1 MAETYDI
8 DNPLTQKLWAKD
20 LWREHRKSDVIF
32 DDRLG
37 FTGKGKKAYR
47 TSAFV
52 HLDEPEKSVGDK
64 VTVGYVWQDP
74 DDPGVIGAEVLEGKE
89 APITTSDFSIVLD
102 LQRKGEREA
111 GRMMNKQ
118 RVSFD
123 VLDTGKQIMRD
134 WWKTR
139 RAVCACNH
147 LAGNTAQTDL
157 KYTGLNTVASPDDEH
172 IYRVNQGLGASN
184 DETVNGDTTATFDV
198 NIIDEL
204 VTISEQ
210 LDPVIAPMQIGG
222 GEYYAM
228 LLHPDVVAD
237 IRKSNTQWYNQMIAA
252 LQGGKTDGNP
262 IFTRALGMHRNT
274 LIFSERHLP
283 RGIHSSTSAYQDNTR
298 RCVFMGAG
306 ALALTYGRKQRGS
319 KERVHWYNGAW
330 DHGERLYCS
339 TSMVWGAKAIRFN
352 DPDGTARDLGKIV
365 VTCYTTS
372 RTSNPRNF
380 GQPD

>member
-1 MAETYDI
+1 MAETYI
-8 DNPLTQKLWAKD
+8 ASDNLTRKLWAKK
-20 LWREHRKSDVIF
+20 LWSEHRKSDVIF

-37 FTGKGKKAYR
+37 FTGKSYERNG
-47 TSAFV
+47 FV
-52 HLDEPEKSVGDK
+52 HLDEPEKSRGDK

-74 DDPGVIGAEVLEGKE
+74 DDPGVIGSEVLEGKE
-89 APITTSDFSIVLD
+89 SPITTSDFAMLID
-102 LQRKGEREA
+102 LQRFGTREA
-111 GRMMNKQ
+111 GRLMNEQ

-123 VLDTGKQIMRD
+123 VLETGKRIMRD
-134 WWKTR
+134 KWKTR
-139 RAVCACNH
+139 RAVAVCNH
-147 LAGNTAQTDL
+147 LAGNTSQTDL
-157 KYTGLNTVASPDDEH
+157 KYTGLNTPVAPDDEH
-172 IYRVNQGLGASN
+172 IYRVNQGLGSSN

-204 VTISEQ
+204 VTIAEQ
-210 LDPVIAPMQIGG
+210 LTPVIAPMEIGG

-283 RGIHSSTSAYQDNTR
+283 RGIHSSTGAYQDNTR
-298 RCVFMGAG
+298 RNVFMGAG
-306 ALALTYGRKQRGS
+306 ALAIAYGRKFRGA
-319 KERVHWYNGAW
+319 KEKFYWYNGAW

-339 TSMVWGAKAIRFN
+339 ASAVWGCKSIRFT

-365 VTCYTTS
+365 VTSYTTS
-372 RTSNPRNF
+372 RTGTAKNF